1 MNLRRKVERDQE
13 GPEVFQSDRQQ
24 VRVSGREASCQI
36 RRTGN
41 GKLHRKVQSGHPDP
55 FEKGG

>member
-1 MNLRRKVERDQE
+1 MERDQE